1 MTNGRSRK
9 GEVKETVRVILP
21 GVLVSFVSSILAN
34 LTTQLE
40 SSCDGHSVENSALKR
55 ALVTLR
61 EGQQSLEIR
70 IHHEMSTEKQLALAY
85 LISHLNMSL
94 IECGG
99 SLEQLQSSPQVAAFV
114 ALLLG
119 LCHSPQEGDSEQ
131 FFSPDVL
138 SLVVSAF
145 SSIVHEHGLTLV
157 DNPTVAEALDKIDV
171 DFLEG
176 FPLGHFLRG
185 STIRTLLAHD
195 RGPKVKVDV
204 GVNQS
209 SSSHSQENQQNEWE
223 EKKTEEW
230 KEDMLFF
237 HSIHQFLMQ
246 RKGFS
251 LKQSNKVLGE
261 GREGYKTIT
270 SIDDM
275 VVERTVIVDTSL
287 LQQTPVRYQPD
298 VHVFNQSDSFFWILD
313 ENIFS
318 EKSEPVDRV
327 KKLDMKLFRGQGHQR
342 FRSAYLSEA
351 KNFSQWTETS
361 SRHETL
367 RELLTSLQKVQA
379 DTTGAVNLSCA
390 QSPPPIPPQPPPTTW
405 CWKVQ
410 IQSLGIEGLED
421 FINSGDLNALEE
433 PDTECHE
440 TICHAIVCVFD
451 TEQAVA
457 LVHALSERSLKVFER
472 TDRLGNTP
480 LHIAVETGNV
490 IVAKEILTL
499 CPRSLIVRNGND
511 DTPLDIANNN
521 SLALIHVDV
530 DVVSTSTPADR
541 AQRQPV
547 NNAPSLI
554 HEDAARQPNIV
565 STGYESY
572 AENQE
577 PTSEGIAANEVN
589 TVYSAH
595 STTPPCIQQSTYYES
610 PPEIAFQIPS
620 PESPL
625 HDHTCFVPDTDDH
638 SLKENTRPSSCSSI
652 EGHAE
657 STTLWSSNSSL
668 NSAISHSSSSESL
681 LALMNEVFTKPVS
694 SVPTLEYTSTEESDE
709 PNCKKRRPSLPSL
722 IDYMWTDSV
731 TSPTTSTPVKKRP
744 KSAVQNKHQRKQTED
759 RILRY
764 RLPTSESDT
773 SICVKVHSR
782 PKKRRNSN
790 VQDNDNESSGI
801 DCSYASEC
809 ENPSSKISS
818 DSEPCERTELS
829 CTTSENTSYVESR
842 HCSVAIQS
850 PCARVVPLPDPCG
863 TFSLQRFNTQINA
876 HRRKPMGTKA
886 MLAENIWISVTP
898 AFDEMFIFLLCP
910 YFPTYSCSALH
921 DTRILSALVPIT
933 EISCCS
939 VQCPQNGKE
948 TSFSKYQSQV
958 SLTRTVADHR
968 QAVLKYC
975 ECTCV
980 GDVSSV
986 PIASENYTD
995 VMVLGFPTYLTTYY
1009 CSSLYTTTLLGPF
1022 IFPCPLVQFTH
1033 GKKGFKSKK
1042 NWSFS
1047 HVPVHVELKSVLHEI
1062 KSQLNITTTD
1072 YRGAPFRKG
1081 LSFKVSMNKQHKSS
1095 QSHIIKTKGIVQ
1107 SPSSASTSRG
1117 VTFCYHTKS
1126 KFSRRNFKSWLL
1138 TTVQRTGYNR
1148 LRDIIHKDWHIIF
1161 GLVPVRGV
1169 TLTANQKKVA
1179 KAVFKVAKSM
1189 KSLPKY
1195 VLNNLCDLDEV
1206 VYGVHRDK
1214 VAKQGNQD
1222 QHNSTRGKKK
1232 QSKKEKFASNST
1244 KDGAVKP
1251 LAGVQG
1257 IDSDYNTVTTAALTS
1272 EEEGKY
1278 GSSAHASSHGRGN
1291 ERRHTSRKQTK
1302 YDSVQ
1307 VALEGN
1313 PGVEKPTRSE
1323 DVLSAGVEHTEP
1335 LTLSRQSSKIEG
1347 YHRQRSKHDI
1357 PVEEESTY
1365 TSVLGFA
1372 NTSSSLDV
1380 IQSHMTTY
1388 SKCCP
1393 RHDIQNTIVSGTT
1406 VPASD
1411 AFGPKRRYSSIK
1423 DIKDDPRHGNF
1434 DSSKSLT
1441 RIRRMNGSNYVYQE
1455 RHHVMSDGPMPETV
1469 RRNRAAN
1476 LHLDTDPT
1484 LSHQIT
1490 SPLQPLHPVV
1500 PLSRQQ
1506 DPSVNLPLHSQR
1518 QQTAHSESSSKL
1530 RREDT
1535 TETEPEKLEPTRRYG
1550 VTPTA
1555 SSVRCS
1561 TQSSRADNSLQS
1573 HLAPDDHKE
1582 RLKSTAELLHAQD
1595 YARILPLAYDGQP
1608 PTYFPS
1614 EVRIP
1619 YIFIAGLAYYK
1630 MSNHK
1635 KSVQY
1640 FQQCRRLAEECGRD
1654 GDVTICNIYMGDID
1668 FAQRNY
1674 TEAAGRYQTALHY
1687 YSRDSVAKDF
1697 RMILPTKS
1705 AVWAKCGSAFKNAS
1719 RVGDAV
1725 AAYERAIEV
1734 SSSKKDKLSAHTSLG
1749 NLFQG
1754 IGENERAVKEYESAI
1769 DLATELGDDVSLGWN
1784 HGNLGNALLGLHLRD
1799 KALHHLFKAL
1809 DMAVDYETTPQAIGR
1824 AYNNLG
1830 TAYQSLNELDKAEE
1844 YYDFA
1849 LAQAIYGND
1858 ISGQARVYGNIGNLQ
1873 MLNKQYDRA
1882 VPHYTE
1888 VMRLSQ
1894 DKATITTAHHN
1905 RGCAYYDWAE
1915 KKKKNAVTL
1924 RSAPKSSSMFKISLH
1939 GPEFERCKEK
1949 YRPLRV
1955 PESVQKYYLQGTRDL
1970 EYVIKHHEENLHG
1983 IQGSPKGLS
1992 LSVSLFETNSRTFH
2006 RMQDCLIHLQKA
2018 ECRRSRFE
2026 DALLVAEQSRA
2037 RTLGELLLK
2046 RRGPQLQ
2053 HQLQSPPTLDQLNI
2067 IVSRQS
2073 SPVVYLSYTGERV
2086 LGWLLYPTSSSEC
2099 SLNMFEVPL
2108 SDNEF
2113 DGKSFDYHLQYS
2125 LNEQLVE
2132 RSFEMYKPFDDSD
2145 KSKTEPV
2152 EKLYDLVGKPVMAM
2166 LKELDKQHQEKDDTK
2181 ESRKDKVRKIVI
2193 VPDSY
2198 TNLLPFTC
2206 VLNRKTGK
2214 FWGDSFYFQIM
2225 PSLLTMGI
2233 LDQLPAVSVAIPVQH
2248 QQMLCVVGNPTI
2260 PPFKYN
2266 NDQWDLGK
2274 LPHATKEAEWV
2285 SHILKCNPILHEQA
2299 TKDAVMM
2306 RIMNAKVIHLA
2317 THGSAVAGFLAF
2329 AGMSAS
2335 STEVVDAKK
2344 VLIYPEEIESLNIS
2358 PALVVLSSCDSG
2370 RGVFKADGIQ
2380 GMARAFI
2387 LAGAQAVLTTLWRV
2401 PDESACIFMQFFY
2414 QYLVDGMKG
2423 TEALH
2428 KAILCLRCFSKYSQY
2443 IHWSGYQLTGREF
2456 QFDVSVSSARA
2467 ELTTRLG
2474 QSSVFPRL
2482 DILKGLETAF
2492 MNNPRLPTDVQV
2504 QYNTV
2509 SYVLY
2514 V

>member
-1 MTNGRSRK
+1 MTNGRSHK

-21 GVLVSFVSSILAN
+21 NFLVSIISPIFGN
-34 LTTQLE
+34 LTAQLE
-40 SSCDGHSVENSALKR
+40 SSCHGHRVENSALKQ

-61 EGQQSLEIR
+61 ECQQSLETR
-70 IHHEMSTEKQLALAY
+70 IHHEMSTEEQLTLAY
-85 LISHLNMSL
+85 MISHLNMSL

-99 SLEQLQSSPQVAAFV
+99 SLEQLQSSPQVTAFV

-131 FFSPDVL
+131 FFSPDVF
-138 SLVVSAF
+138 SLMVSAF
-145 SSIVHEHGLTLV
+145 SLFVHEHGVSLIQ
-157 DNPTVAEALDKIDV
+157 NPTMAEALDKV
-171 DFLEG
+171 DMHH
-176 FPLGHFLRG
+176 PLLSQFRF
-185 STIRTLLAHD
+185 SIRTMLLKCAKGFEGTLDSSSDSPVDNQQHEEEESKTED
-195 RGPKVKVDV
+195 WKVKGKHYSDRALQLVKQGLV
-204 GVNQS
+204 
-209 SSSHSQENQQNEWE
+209 
-223 EKKTEEW
+223 KK
-230 KEDMLFF
+230 
-237 HSIHQFLMQ
+237 
-246 RKGFS
+246 
-251 LKQSNKVLGE
+251 SNKLSLGE
-261 GREGYKTIT
+261 GRDGYKIIPSIYYTDVVSDVSVVASDTESVRLT
-270 SIDDM
+270 S
-275 VVERTVIVDTSL
+275 
-287 LQQTPVRYQPD
+287 
-298 VHVFNQSDSFFWILD
+298 VHDQSDIHTLD
-313 ENIFS
+313 QSDIHSLIQERFIFPEKNTVNTVVLKSLREKDHNKVFQSPANPNTIKSDRNVNIDVS
-318 EKSEPVDRV
+318 ISVTHRV
-327 KKLDMKLFRGQGHQR
+327 STQVNTQ
-342 FRSAYLSEA
+342 E
-351 KNFSQWTETS
+351 ETS
-361 SRHETL
+361 SRHGDMSST
-367 RELLTSLQKVQA
+367 Q
-379 DTTGAVNLSCA
+379 C
-390 QSPPPIPPQPPPTTW
+390 PPIPSQSPPTTW
-405 CWKVQ
+405 CWKRQV
-410 IQSLGIEGLED
+410 QSLGVEGVEN
-421 FINSGDLNALEE
+421 FISSGDLHLLEE
-433 PDTECHE
+433 TDMECLE

-457 LVHALSERSLKVFER
+457 LVHALSERSLNVFER
-472 TDRLGNTP
+472 CDKNGNTP
-480 LHIAVETGNV
+480 LHKAVETGN
-490 IVAKEILTL
+490 ITLAKAVLAL
-499 CPRSLIVRNGND
+499 CPSSCKVQNNNQH
-511 DTPLDIANNN
+511 TPVHIAKFNNN
-521 SLALIHVDV
+521 SQMMKTLFKEDDRVYTCPIPIASGK
-530 DVVSTSTPADR
+530 VVRKTLPAVLTLEYSSIEETNESTWRLPIPIYYDMCTDLMMSTSTPLNCKSTREYKTMYHFHRIDQMHDDYVDHHPILKLLVSHQAISLVGPTLLSLLSMQANIEVTI
-541 AQRQPV
+541 AQSLHRNVYDCHTLVLSWPTLLLPV
-547 NNAPSLI
+547 L
-554 HEDAARQPNIV
+554 R
-565 STGYESY
+565 
-572 AENQE
+572 
-577 PTSEGIAANEVN
+577 N
-589 TVYSAH
+589 TIRDF
-595 STTPPCIQQSTYYES
+595 IQSWGF
-610 PPEIAFQIPS
+610 IAFKAS
-620 PESPL
+620 
-625 HDHTCFVPDTDDH
+625 
-638 SLKENTRPSSCSSI
+638 
-652 EGHAE
+652 
-657 STTLWSSNSSL
+657 
-668 NSAISHSSSSESL
+668 
-681 LALMNEVFTKPVS
+681 M
-694 SVPTLEYTSTEESDE
+694 PT
-709 PNCKKRRPSLPSL
+709 
-722 IDYMWTDSV
+722 
-731 TSPTTSTPVKKRP
+731 
-744 KSAVQNKHQRKQTED
+744 
-759 RILRY
+759 
-764 RLPTSESDT
+764 
-773 SICVKVHSR
+773 
-782 PKKRRNSN
+782 
-790 VQDNDNESSGI
+790 
-801 DCSYASEC
+801 
-809 ENPSSKISS
+809 
-818 DSEPCERTELS
+818 
-829 CTTSENTSYVESR
+829 
-842 HCSVAIQS
+842 
-850 PCARVVPLPDPCG
+850 
-863 TFSLQRFNTQINA
+863 
-876 HRRKPMGTKA
+876 
-886 MLAENIWISVTP
+886 
-898 AFDEMFIFLLCP
+898 
-910 YFPTYSCSALH
+910 
-921 DTRILSALVPIT
+921 
-933 EISCCS
+933 
-939 VQCPQNGKE
+939 
-948 TSFSKYQSQV
+948 
-958 SLTRTVADHR
+958 
-968 QAVLKYC
+968 
-975 ECTCV
+975 
-980 GDVSSV
+980 
-986 PIASENYTD
+986 
-995 VMVLGFPTYLTTYY
+995 
-1009 CSSLYTTTLLGPF
+1009 
-1022 IFPCPLVQFTH
+1022 
-1033 GKKGFKSKK
+1033 
-1042 NWSFS
+1042 
-1047 HVPVHVELKSVLHEI
+1047 
-1062 KSQLNITTTD
+1062 
-1072 YRGAPFRKG
+1072 
-1081 LSFKVSMNKQHKSS
+1081 
-1095 QSHIIKTKGIVQ
+1095 
-1107 SPSSASTSRG
+1107 
-1117 VTFCYHTKS
+1117 
-1126 KFSRRNFKSWLL
+1126 
-1138 TTVQRTGYNR
+1138 
-1148 LRDIIHKDWHIIF
+1148 
-1161 GLVPVRGV
+1161 
-1169 TLTANQKKVA
+1169 
-1179 KAVFKVAKSM
+1179 
-1189 KSLPKY
+1189 
-1195 VLNNLCDLDEV
+1195 
-1206 VYGVHRDK
+1206 
-1214 VAKQGNQD
+1214 
-1222 QHNSTRGKKK
+1222 
-1232 QSKKEKFASNST
+1232 
-1244 KDGAVKP
+1244 
-1251 LAGVQG
+1251 
-1257 IDSDYNTVTTAALTS
+1257 
-1272 EEEGKY
+1272 
-1278 GSSAHASSHGRGN
+1278 
-1291 ERRHTSRKQTK
+1291 
-1302 YDSVQ
+1302 
-1307 VALEGN
+1307 
-1313 PGVEKPTRSE
+1313 
-1323 DVLSAGVEHTEP
+1323 
-1335 LTLSRQSSKIEG
+1335 
-1347 YHRQRSKHDI
+1347 
-1357 PVEEESTY
+1357 
-1365 TSVLGFA
+1365 
-1372 NTSSSLDV
+1372 
-1380 IQSHMTTY
+1380 
-1388 SKCCP
+1388 
-1393 RHDIQNTIVSGTT
+1393 
-1406 VPASD
+1406 
-1411 AFGPKRRYSSIK
+1411 
-1423 DIKDDPRHGNF
+1423 
-1434 DSSKSLT
+1434 
-1441 RIRRMNGSNYVYQE
+1441 
-1455 RHHVMSDGPMPETV
+1455 
-1469 RRNRAAN
+1469 N
-1476 LHLDTDPT
+1476 LHYLFGMCR
-1484 LSHQIT
+1484 
-1490 SPLQPLHPVV
+1490 PVV
-1500 PLSRQQ
+1500 PSSGTYKVSEPVYEILFRLIVAAMRRVRRCIPQDVRENIDFTANLLNENYRQLSRYAQLWALMRGGTKRRKKMKAKEERGTPLQ
-1506 DPSVNLPLHSQR
+1506 IALVDHQPSDDATVLSGHELEEHI
-1518 QQTAHSESSSKL
+1518 
-1530 RREDT
+1530 DT
-1535 TETEPEKLEPTRRYG
+1535 TK
-1550 VTPTA
+1550 
-1555 SSVRCS
+1555 
-1561 TQSSRADNSLQS
+1561 SL
-1573 HLAPDDHKE
+1573 
-1582 RLKSTAELLHAQD
+1582 AELLHAQA
-1595 YARILPLAYDGQP
+1595 YALIPPLAYEGHP
-1608 PTYFPS
+1608 PTYLPL
-1614 EVRIP
+1614 EMRIP

-1640 FQQCRRLAEECGRD
+1640 FQQCQRLAEECGRD
-1654 GDVTICNIYMGDID
+1654 GDVTICNIYMGDIE

-1705 AVWAKCGSAFKNAS
+1705 AVWAKCGSAYKNSS

-1754 IGENERAVKEYESAI
+1754 FGENERAVKEYESAI

-1844 YYDFA
+1844 YYDLA

-1924 RSAPKSSSMFKISLH
+1924 RSAPKSSCRFNISLH

-1949 YRPLRV
+1949 YRPLHV

-1970 EYVIKHHEENLHG
+1970 EYVIKHHEQNLHG

-2018 ECRRSRFE
+2018 ECRHSRFE

-2086 LGWLLYPTSSSEC
+2086 LGWLLYPTSPSEC

-2113 DGKSFDYHLQYS
+2113 DGKSFDYHLRYS

-2166 LKELDKQHQEKDDTK
+2166 LKELDKQHQQKDDTK

-2335 STEVVDAKK
+2335 STEVVDTKK

-2414 QYLVDGMKG
+2414 QYLVDRMKG

-2514 V
+2514 A

>member
-1 MTNGRSRK
+1 MHVAHTTYGFVTDVSALRELQTCLRSFVVDVGQLPVFHDLDFNGEFQLAGELYSHLFSIAEILPIMIFEQLTKFEPVQDLVGMLVTQSGVKDTAILVAALALALLENGVVLPENPLIAQAVLNRHMTSGKKGDPQDKEYSIPAGHFRDGYKCREGRGSTFGMVVGGPSGTSFIGEDETDLGENIVDNSTHITKEAKCFEKKVITKEMKLVSKNSEYKSSVAATLEHLSSKLRDLEDRLWSWRERFVDMTFGSICVFLNQESASILLKHDTRYGENICHALVHCFNTPELDHALEKVHLRNLTVHLCHSTDKYSNLPLHAAVQNYKLKAVELLANMSPLTVTICNGAGFTPIKLAFDSQQTACLRILLGVAIKNDGK
-9 GEVKETVRVILP
+9 GQLCEDILQPLLIEGIKCGYFDILEVLSELKNISIDWNCVDSDNNTAWYYLLDHPYEVVQEIVNTLVNCSLALENLIVYSSSMISLHNVWYEVSTYESDYVETVDSPSEQRKKRYIKRSKFARPSYKPSNSGASNCNTSEDGFIKPIGSGSQSSESEKEIKKKNVHLSGRQKSARERVKKRVQETRFNSATQTESQTSYESDDEITSLQISSAPEKTHVVP
-21 GVLVSFVSSILAN
+21 GPVGLESVHIRKEVEAEHADDPETQNRDKKLLTLKHLDDPLTQVHMNRDSIIESTST
-34 LTTQLE
+34 TTQVECVPVEVINDACSKPGMVMCRVGCQYAKDNTCRCSNTNNNFQSAMYRKYKTSYHFNMIDDTYHFSFDHYPILE
-40 SSCDGHSVENSALKR
+40 LVAAEVLKQIKPTDISSFFIQSTTEMMIAHSLHRNVYDCR
-55 ALVTLR
+55 ALV
-61 EGQQSLEIR
+61 
-70 IHHEMSTEKQLALAY
+70 
-85 LISHLNMSL
+85 
-94 IECGG
+94 
-99 SLEQLQSSPQVAAFV
+99 
-114 ALLLG
+114 
-119 LCHSPQEGDSEQ
+119 
-131 FFSPDVL
+131 L
-138 SLVVSAF
+138 SW
-145 SSIVHEHGLTLV
+145 
-157 DNPTVAEALDKIDV
+157 P
-171 DFLEG
+171 
-176 FPLGHFLRG
+176 
-185 STIRTLLAHD
+185 TLLS
-195 RGPKVKVDV
+195 P
-204 GVNQS
+204 
-209 SSSHSQENQQNEWE
+209 
-223 EKKTEEW
+223 
-230 KEDMLFF
+230 
-237 HSIHQFLMQ
+237 
-246 RKGFS
+246 
-251 LKQSNKVLGE
+251 VL
-261 GREGYKTIT
+261 RNTMR
-270 SIDDM
+270 D
-275 VVERTVIVDTSL
+275 
-287 LQQTPVRYQPD
+287 
-298 VHVFNQSDSFFWILD
+298 F
-313 ENIFS
+313 
-318 EKSEPVDRV
+318 
-327 KKLDMKLFRGQGHQR
+327 
-342 FRSAYLSEA
+342 
-351 KNFSQWTETS
+351 
-361 SRHETL
+361 
-367 RELLTSLQKVQA
+367 
-379 DTTGAVNLSCA
+379 
-390 QSPPPIPPQPPPTTW
+390 
-405 CWKVQ
+405 
-410 IQSLGIEGLED
+410 IQSLGFIAFKASMPTSLHYLFGMCRPVVPSSGTYKVSEPVYEIFRLIVAAMRRVRRCIPQDVRENID
-421 FINSGDLNALEE
+421 FTANLLNENYRQPSRYAQLWALMRGETKRRKKMKAKEE
-433 PDTECHE
+433 KGTPL
-440 TICHAIVCVFD
+440 
-451 TEQAVA
+451 QVA
-457 LVHALSERSLKVFER
+457 LMEHE
-472 TDRLGNTP
+472 
-480 LHIAVETGNV
+480 
-490 IVAKEILTL
+490 
-499 CPRSLIVRNGND
+499 
-511 DTPLDIANNN
+511 
-521 SLALIHVDV
+521 
-530 DVVSTSTPADR
+530 
-541 AQRQPV
+541 
-547 NNAPSLI
+547 PS
-554 HEDAARQPNIV
+554 DAA
-565 STGYESY
+565 
-572 AENQE
+572 
-577 PTSEGIAANEVN
+577 
-589 TVYSAH
+589 
-595 STTPPCIQQSTYYES
+595 
-610 PPEIAFQIPS
+610 
-620 PESPL
+620 
-625 HDHTCFVPDTDDH
+625 
-638 SLKENTRPSSCSSI
+638 
-652 EGHAE
+652 
-657 STTLWSSNSSL
+657 
-668 NSAISHSSSSESL
+668 
-681 LALMNEVFTKPVS
+681 
-694 SVPTLEYTSTEESDE
+694 
-709 PNCKKRRPSLPSL
+709 
-722 IDYMWTDSV
+722 
-731 TSPTTSTPVKKRP
+731 
-744 KSAVQNKHQRKQTED
+744 AV
-759 RILRY
+759 
-764 RLPTSESDT
+764 
-773 SICVKVHSR
+773 
-782 PKKRRNSN
+782 
-790 VQDNDNESSGI
+790 
-801 DCSYASEC
+801 
-809 ENPSSKISS
+809 
-818 DSEPCERTELS
+818 
-829 CTTSENTSYVESR
+829 
-842 HCSVAIQS
+842 
-850 PCARVVPLPDPCG
+850 
-863 TFSLQRFNTQINA
+863 
-876 HRRKPMGTKA
+876 
-886 MLAENIWISVTP
+886 
-898 AFDEMFIFLLCP
+898 
-910 YFPTYSCSALH
+910 
-921 DTRILSALVPIT
+921 
-933 EISCCS
+933 
-939 VQCPQNGKE
+939 
-948 TSFSKYQSQV
+948 
-958 SLTRTVADHR
+958 
-968 QAVLKYC
+968 
-975 ECTCV
+975 
-980 GDVSSV
+980 
-986 PIASENYTD
+986 
-995 VMVLGFPTYLTTYY
+995 
-1009 CSSLYTTTLLGPF
+1009 
-1022 IFPCPLVQFTH
+1022 
-1033 GKKGFKSKK
+1033 
-1042 NWSFS
+1042 
-1047 HVPVHVELKSVLHEI
+1047 
-1062 KSQLNITTTD
+1062 
-1072 YRGAPFRKG
+1072 
-1081 LSFKVSMNKQHKSS
+1081 
-1095 QSHIIKTKGIVQ
+1095 
-1107 SPSSASTSRG
+1107 
-1117 VTFCYHTKS
+1117 
-1126 KFSRRNFKSWLL
+1126 
-1138 TTVQRTGYNR
+1138 
-1148 LRDIIHKDWHIIF
+1148 
-1161 GLVPVRGV
+1161 
-1169 TLTANQKKVA
+1169 
-1179 KAVFKVAKSM
+1179 
-1189 KSLPKY
+1189 
-1195 VLNNLCDLDEV
+1195 
-1206 VYGVHRDK
+1206 
-1214 VAKQGNQD
+1214 
-1222 QHNSTRGKKK
+1222 
-1232 QSKKEKFASNST
+1232 
-1244 KDGAVKP
+1244 
-1251 LAGVQG
+1251 
-1257 IDSDYNTVTTAALTS
+1257 AALTF
-1272 EEEGKY
+1272 
-1278 GSSAHASSHGRGN
+1278 
-1291 ERRHTSRKQTK
+1291 T
-1302 YDSVQ
+1302 
-1307 VALEGN
+1307 
-1313 PGVEKPTRSE
+1313 
-1323 DVLSAGVEHTEP
+1323 
-1335 LTLSRQSSKIEG
+1335 
-1347 YHRQRSKHDI
+1347 
-1357 PVEEESTY
+1357 
-1365 TSVLGFA
+1365 
-1372 NTSSSLDV
+1372 NTSHPLKV
-1380 IQSHMTTY
+1380 ITSHFKTF

-1393 RHDIQNTIVSGTT
+1393 RHDVQNVLTIVSTC
-1406 VPASD
+1406 PASA
-1411 AFGPKRRYSSIK
+1411 AFGPKRRYCSIN
-1423 DIKDDPRHGNF
+1423 DLKDDTKHAQFNASAGY
-1434 DSSKSLT
+1434 SESKNLITFPS
-1441 RIRRMNGSNYVYQE
+1441 Q
-1455 RHHVMSDGPMPETV
+1455 HVMSDRSMVVAVTRDKKAEPVAE
-1469 RRNRAAN
+1469 
-1476 LHLDTDPT
+1476 
-1484 LSHQIT
+1484 SIT
-1490 SPLQPLHPVV
+1490 PLQQQLITREPLATLQPAPEASAKHRRM
-1500 PLSRQQ
+1500 RQQ
-1506 DPSVNLPLHSQR
+1506 VPQSDFRIGVLSPDEAQQSPQPTAQVEKHRSGHRLGDSALSTDTTQREELNQSRNVASRAPNDVRNPSVHTRISGHEL
-1518 QQTAHSESSSKL
+1518 EEYK
-1530 RREDT
+1530 DT
-1535 TETEPEKLEPTRRYG
+1535 TK
-1550 VTPTA
+1550 
-1555 SSVRCS
+1555 
-1561 TQSSRADNSLQS
+1561 SL
-1573 HLAPDDHKE
+1573 
-1582 RLKSTAELLHAQD
+1582 AELLHAQD
-1595 YARILPLAYDGQP
+1595 YGRILPLAYEGHP
-1608 PTYFPS
+1608 PTYLPLDM
-1614 EVRIP
+1614 RIP
-1619 YIFIAGLAYYK
+1619 YIFVTGLAYYK

-1640 FQQCRRLAEECGRD
+1640 FQQCQRLAEECGRD

-1924 RSAPKSSSMFKISLH
+1924 RSSPKSSSRFKISLH
-1939 GPEFERCKEK
+1939 GPEFERCKDK

-2026 DALLVAEQSRA
+2026 DSLLVAEQSRA

-2086 LGWLLYPTSSSEC
+2086 LGWLLYPTSPSEC

-2113 DGKSFDYHLQYS
+2113 DGKSFDYHLRYS

-2504 QYNTV
+2504 QYNTFLCTVCLMV
-2509 SYVLY
+2509 SPLP
-2514 V
+2514 